1 MHLRVLLLA
10 DTHLGFDLPLATRVR
25 RRRRG
30 PDFLANYRLALE
42 PAFRGEV
49 DLVVHAGDVF
59 DRSRPHHTIVAQAF
73 EPLRRLA
80 DAGVPVF
87 VVPGNHERGRIPHP
101 RFARHPGIHL
111 FDRPRTVRLDVGQ
124 VRVALLGFPYERDA
138 VRHRFPDLLE
148 ATGWRPGQEDVS
160 LLCVHHC
167 FEGATVGPADFV
179 FRRGADVMRCRDIPH
194 GVAAVLTGH
203 VHRHQVLT
211 FDLAGRPLDAPVIYP
226 GSVERTAFAEMGET
240 KGYVVLDFEPAS
252 RPDRW
257 RVRADFRPLPARPM
271 VVAEVRASGLD
282 AAGLRRGIDAALAA
296 LPADAVV
303 RLRVLGPVHDDA
315 RGVLAAAALRAL
327 APDLNVE
334 IVLGDEPGGSRRRM
348 RGRGGAPGRSARER
362 RAPEPDLFGAAP

>member
-1 MHLRVLLLA
+1 MRLRILLLA

-59 DRSRPHHTIVAQAF
+59 DRSRPHHTLVAQAF
-73 EPLRRLA
+73 EPLRRVA
-80 DAGVPVF
+80 DAGVPVL

-111 FDRPRTVRLDVGQ
+111 FDRPRTVRLDVGRM
-124 VRVALLGFPYERDA
+124 RVAVLGFPYERDA

-179 FRRGADVMRCRDIPH
+179 FRRGADVVRCKDVPR

-211 FDLAGRPLDAPVIYP
+211 FDLAGRPLEAPVIYP
-226 GSVERTAFAEMGET
+226 GSVERTAFAEKDET
-240 KGYVVLDFEPAS
+240 KGYVILDVEPAS
-252 RPDRW
+252 QPERW
-257 RVRADFRPLPARPM
+257 RVLADFRPLPARPM
-271 VVAEVRASGLD
+271 VFAEVRASGLD
-282 AAGLRRGIDAALAA
+282 AAGLRRGVEAALAA
-296 LPADAVV
+296 LPPDAVL
-303 RLRVLGPVHDDA
+303 RLRVLGQVHGDA
-315 RGVLAAAALRAL
+315 RGVLAAATLRAL
-327 APDLNVE
+327 APDMNVE
-334 IVLGDEPGGSRRRM
+334 VVLEDEPRGSRRRM
-348 RGRGGAPGRSARER
+348 HGGGGAPRRARER
-362 RAPEPDLFGAAP
+362 RAPEPDLFEAAP